1 MSGAPAGSP
10 GARLNDVHR
19 VSTEGTPAP
28 PTAPAADHLDAA
40 AIPTER
46 ARTAPG
52 GTDRRSHRTTY
63 REVFAPREW
72 RFLYGA
78 LVFSLLGDQL
88 AKVAL
93 SILVYVHTSSPLLTA
108 VTYGISYLPWVVGGP
123 VLSAFADRYP
133 RRRVLIS
140 CDLARMVLVGL
151 MALPGV
157 PVGVL
162 VAILFVASMFTP
174 PFESARS
181 ALFPEILDG
190 DAYVVGNAVTTT
202 TYQVGQLVGFIAGG
216 ALVAALTARGA
227 LAVNAVSFLVSAA
240 LIWLGVHPR
249 PAPPRGTEKSPSV
262 WRETAAGARLVFT
275 NRRLRAIVLIVW
287 AASAFAYAWEGLA
300 APWAHELGGG
310 ARTVGLLLGINPLGV
325 IVGSVVIGRFCSPE
339 TRSRLTLPLAMA
351 APLLLVAVLPMRHL
365 AIVLVVLAASGFASS
380 FNIAL
385 NSTFV
390 RAVAPEFR
398 ARAFGL
404 AQGGLMATQG
414 IAVLAAGV
422 VAEMT
427 APSGAVALF
436 GLAGALIVG
445 VVALR
450 WPRDAAT

>member
-1 MSGAPAGSP
+1 MQRG
-10 GARLNDVHR
+10 D
-19 VSTEGTPAP
+19 GTPAGR
-28 PTAPAADHLDAA
+28 AA
-40 AIPTER
+40 ASSPRVAVDRVDVPPPGRTDEAPPPPER
-46 ARTAPG
+46 AR
-52 GTDRRSHRTTY
+52 RRTTY

-123 VLSAFADRYP
+123 LLSAFADRFP
-133 RRRVLIS
+133 RRRVLLL
-140 CDLARMVLVGL
+140 CDLSRMVLVGL

-157 PVGVL
+157 PVAAL
-162 VAILFVASMFTP
+162 VATLFVASMFTP

-227 LAVNAVSFLVSAA
+227 LAVDALSFLFSAG
-240 LIWLGVHPR
+240 LIWLGVRAR
-249 PAPPRGTEKSPSV
+249 PAPERSDTKPPSV

-275 NRRLRAIVLIVW
+275 NRRLRSIVLIVW

-300 APWAHELGGG
+300 APWAHQFGGG

-325 IVGSVVIGRFCSPE
+325 IVGSIVIGRFCSPE
-339 TRSRLTLPLAMA
+339 TRSRLTLPLALA
-351 APLLLVAVLPMRHL
+351 APLLLVAVLPIRHL
-365 AIVLVVLAASGFASS
+365 ALVLVVLAASGFASS

-385 NSTFV
+385 NATFV

-404 AQGGLMATQG
+404 AQGGLMASQG
-414 IAVLAAGV
+414 IAVLAAGI
-422 VAEMT
+422 VADWT
-427 APSGAVALF
+427 TPSASIAVF
-436 GLAGALIVG
+436 GLAGACIVG
-445 VVALR
+445 AVALR
-450 WPRDAAT
+450 WPRDAEV

>member
-1 MSGAPAGSP
+1 MHLLSSG
-10 GARLNDVHR
+10 
-19 VSTEGTPAP
+19 GTSAEPSAS
-28 PTAPAADHLDAA
+28 AADHLDAA
-40 AIPTER
+40 AAAEHPTG
-46 ARTAPG
+46 ATTGVAG
-52 GTDRRSHRTTY
+52 RSRRTTY

-123 VLSAFADRYP
+123 VLSAFADRFP

-151 MALPGV
+151 MAVPGV

-202 TYQVGQLVGFIAGG
+202 TYQVGQLVGFVAGG

-227 LAVNAVSFLVSAA
+227 LAVNAVSFLVSAG
-240 LIWLGVHPR
+240 LIWLGVHVR
-249 PAPPRGTEKSPSV
+249 PAPARSTEKAPSL
-262 WRETAAGARLVFT
+262 WRETGAGARLVFT
-275 NRRLRAIVLIVW
+275 DRRLRAIVLIVW

-310 ARTVGLLLGINPLGV
+310 AQTVGLLLGINPLGV
-325 IVGSVVIGRFCSPE
+325 IVGSIVIGRFCSPE

-414 IAVLAAGV
+414 LAVLTAGV
-422 VAEMT
+422 VAEV
-427 APSGAVALF
+427 ASPSATIALF

-445 VVALR
+445 LVALS

>member
-1 MSGAPAGSP
+1 MRRGDATPAGSAAASSP
-10 GARLNDVHR
+10 R
-19 VSTEGTPAP
+19 VAVDRVDLPPSGHTDSGHTDSGPTDQAP
-28 PTAPAADHLDAA
+28 PP
-40 AIPTER
+40 PER
-46 ARTAPG
+46 AR
-52 GTDRRSHRTTY
+52 RRTTY

-123 VLSAFADRYP
+123 VLSAFADRFP
-133 RRRVLIS
+133 RRRVLLL
-140 CDLARMVLVGL
+140 CDLSRMVLVGL

-157 PVGVL
+157 PVAAL
-162 VAILFVASMFTP
+162 VAILFLASMFTP

-227 LAVNAVSFLVSAA
+227 LAVDALSFLLSAG
-240 LIWLGVHPR
+240 LIWLGVRAR
-249 PAPPRGTEKSPSV
+249 PAPERRDTKPSV

-300 APWAHELGGG
+300 APWAHQFGGG

-339 TRSRLTLPLAMA
+339 TRSRLTLPLALA

-365 AIVLVVLAASGFASS
+365 ALVLVVLAASGFASS

-385 NSTFV
+385 NATFV

-404 AQGGLMATQG
+404 AQGGLMASQG
-414 IAVLAAGV
+414 IAVLAAGI
-422 VAEMT
+422 VADWT
-427 APSGAVALF
+427 TPSAAIAVF
-436 GLAGALIVG
+436 GLVGACIVG
-445 VVALR
+445 AVALR
-450 WPRDAAT
+450 WPRDAEV